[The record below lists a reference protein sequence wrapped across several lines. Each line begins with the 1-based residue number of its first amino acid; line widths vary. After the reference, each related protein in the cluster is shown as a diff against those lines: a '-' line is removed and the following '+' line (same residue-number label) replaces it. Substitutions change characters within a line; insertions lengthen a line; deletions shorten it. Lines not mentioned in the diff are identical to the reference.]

1 MVAKTALIGRKRDCE
16 VTAGY
21 RAKAKKNPPSEEN
34 QNLSLS
40 LSLSLSLY
48 TSSSK
53 PTASRFIRP
62 AKRRNYVVTSPG
74 T

>member
-40 LSLSLSLY
+40 LSLSLSIH
-48 TSSSK
+48 
-53 PTASRFIRP
+53 RHR
-62 AKRRNYVVTSPG
+62 SPLLLDLSVLRSVE
-74 T
+74 TTW

>member
-48 TSSSK
+48 IVIEAHCFSIYPSCE
-53 PTASRFIRP
+53 A
-62 AKRRNYVVTSPG
+62 
-74 T
+74 